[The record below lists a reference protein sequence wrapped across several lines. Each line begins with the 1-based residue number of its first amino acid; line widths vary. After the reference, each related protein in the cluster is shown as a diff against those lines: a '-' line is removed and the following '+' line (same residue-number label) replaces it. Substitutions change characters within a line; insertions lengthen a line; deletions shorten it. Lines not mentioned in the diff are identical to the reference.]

1 MYWQARLQFKH
12 ENENGKVQKVNEQ
25 YLVEAE
31 SPTDAEVK
39 ITKKFE
45 GEEFTIQGVVKSKI
59 LDIIQ

>member
-12 ENENGKVQKVNEQ
+12 ENENGKVQKTSEQ

-39 ITKKFE
+39 VTEKFE
-45 GEEFTIQGVVKSKI
+45 GEDFSIQGIVKSKI
-59 LDIIQ
+59 LEVI